1 MATAIFRAILKNDE
15 AAFDKLVQDQPSMIQ
30 KRDKKNHGES
40 VLHLVTRAGH
50 KEFAKKIIGTCPSL
64 VYSTDDNGDTPLHVA
79 ATCGRKII
87 LVQMLEFGLK
97 SVTPGPD
104 SDSEVENHEI
114 ATEPPEDDL
123 KLAELKNNNGLTP
136 IHFAAISGIVKI
148 LKVFCRKTPSSFNIL
163 TLPKNQTVFHLA
175 VINQNIEA
183 FEFMAKKV
191 ELVNLLHQLDRDG
204 NTVLHTAASVGNSTL
219 MEYIINNTKVDA
231 KAKNADGYTAA
242 QLLDKDNANFTKL
255 STLLTSG
262 KKTRKEEALQTARN
276 TIIVVAIFIATL
288 AYAAGINPPGG
299 VYQDGDFKGTA
310 IAGKTLAYKLFS
322 VSSSIALYTSIG
334 VVILLV
340 SLISFEMKP
349 LKKLLVV
356 TYTMMSVA
364 MAAISTSFVSAGW
377 VILPHFDRTTWLLYT
392 TLGIAAVMV
401 GGAYV
406 YLCSKLAIIIYRK
419 IYPGRTPVEE
429 AATKKGYGHYI
440 SSLFS

>member
-1 MATAIFRAILKNDE
+1 
-15 AAFDKLVQDQPSMIQ
+15 
-30 KRDKKNHGES
+30 
-40 VLHLVTRAGH
+40 
-50 KEFAKKIIGTCPSL
+50 
-64 VYSTDDNGDTPLHVA
+64 
-79 ATCGRKII
+79 
-87 LVQMLEFGLK
+87 MLEFGLK

-104 SDSEVENHEI
+104 SDSEDEI
-114 ATEPPEDDL
+114 AKEPPKDGL
-123 KLAELKNNNGLTP
+123 KLAEVKNNKGLTP

-163 TLPKNQTVFHLA
+163 TIPKNQTVFHLA

-191 ELVNLLHQLDRDG
+191 ELVNLLHQLDSDG
-204 NTVLHTAASVGNSTL
+204 NTVLHTAASVGNTTL
-219 MEYIINNTKVDA
+219 MKYIINNTKVDA

-242 QLLDKDNANFTKL
+242 QLLNKDNANFPKL

-276 TIIVVAIFIATL
+276 TMIVVAIFIATL

-299 VYQDGDFKGTA
+299 VYQDGDSKGTA

-364 MAAISTSFVSAGW
+364 MVAMSASFVSAGW
-377 VILPHFDRTTWLLYT
+377 VIVPHFDRTTWLLYT
-392 TLGIAAVMV
+392 TIGIAAVMV
-401 GGAYV
+401 GGSYV
-406 YLCSKLAIIIYRK
+406 YLCSKLAIIIFRK
-419 IYPGRTPVEE
+419 IYPERTPDEE
-429 AATKKGYGHYI
+429 AAPRKAMASTHVVDI
-440 SSLFS
+440 SNIN